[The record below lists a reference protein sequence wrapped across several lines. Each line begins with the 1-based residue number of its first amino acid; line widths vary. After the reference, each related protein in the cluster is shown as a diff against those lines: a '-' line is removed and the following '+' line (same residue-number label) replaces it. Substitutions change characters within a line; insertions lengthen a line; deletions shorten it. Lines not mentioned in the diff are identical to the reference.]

1 MAGTPRHPGLD
12 GRSRDQDG
20 EIRRKRGD
28 THVGTLRDIYG
39 SGFAPGTRSDT
50 HLDTLLDRAG
60 ASSLSDYLR
69 PKER

>member
-1 MAGTPRHPGLD
+1 MAGTPRHSGLD

-28 THVGTLRDIYG
+28 THLGTLREIYG
-39 SGFAPGTRSDT
+39 NGFAPGARSDM

-60 ASSLSDYLR
+60 EASLSDYLR
-69 PKER
+69 PQER